1 MESLISIIIVLVVL
15 GLVYY
20 LVTLL
25 PIPEPFRT
33 IIYVVII
40 LALIIWLLSFIGVVP
55 RLRLA

>member
-1 MESLISIIIVLVVL
+1 MEPLISIIIVLVVL

-20 LVTLL
+20 LITLL
-25 PIPEPFRT
+25 PIPDPFRT

-55 RLRLA
+55 SMRFR